1 MSLIRYAAAALAAL
15 RLHSISQ
22 PQRPRTASRPTPTP
36 SPTPARQTTSSA
48 GVRRVNA
55 HEFPGDDIGTKI
67 NNAAKSLS
75 GAPGEIILSSG
86 GLFKV
91 TAIIPAG
98 CTLLLKG
105 GVYKSVT
112 PGPLIL
118 LNDNAALVGD
128 NYDAVLEESTGDSI
142 SPGISPT
149 TGRPIHTIV
158 EDLAGATLNGT
169 SCRGIRIEH
178 VHFRGAR
185 KDFNSAFQTASLGNC
200 RNGKAVRNFFEN
212 TRTIALQIGGGSIMG
227 NYAQD
232 CQLDDNRFVGV
243 ASQNLAVTN
252 GVNISIRRNV
262 CERSGL
268 PGGPGV
274 TCIDVEPNVGDR
286 VENVVIEANVLDCR
300 QAAADATGNKVLN
313 AIAINNGNGANPWRN
328 ISVIGNEILGWEW
341 KAGHIMGGGIGYAG
355 ILVRSAV
362 GVVIQRNKVTRCSRG
377 ILIDTN
383 SRDNRVE
390 QNELLSCGSGSTGAI
405 EIQDT
410 STRNV
415 VRNNRLAAV
424 PGDGF
429 EEVSGRIRVSSAG
442 NDVSDNPGFKN

>member
-1 MSLIRYAAAALAAL
+1 VSLIRYAAAALAAL
-15 RLHSISQ
+15 RLHSISA
-22 PQRPRTASRPTPTP
+22 PQRPRQTTARPTPTP
-36 SPTPARQTTSSA
+36 TPRSTPAATS
-48 GVRRVNA
+48 GLRRVNA

-67 NNAAKSLS
+67 NNAAKSLG
-75 GAPGEIILSSG
+75 GAAAEIILTSG

-91 TAIIPAG
+91 TAVIPAG

-112 PGPLIL
+112 PGPLVL

-158 EDLAGATLNGT
+158 QDLAGATLNGT

-185 KDFNSAFQTASLGNC
+185 KDFNSAFQTASIGNC
-200 RNGKAVRNFFEN
+200 RGGKAVRNFFEA
-212 TRTIALQIGGGSIMG
+212 TRTIALQCGGGSAMA

-232 CQLDDNRFVGV
+232 CELDDNRFVSV
-243 ASQNLAVTN
+243 AAQDLALTN

-262 CERSGL
+262 FERSGQA
-268 PGGPGV
+268 GGPGS
-274 TCIDVEPNVGDR
+274 TCIDIEPNVGDR
-286 VENVVIEANVLDCR
+286 VENVVVEANVIDCR
-300 QAAADATGNKVLN
+300 QTPADPSGGKVLN
-313 AIAINNGNGANPWRN
+313 GIAINNGNGANPWRN
-328 ISVIGNEILGWEW
+328 ISVIANDILGWEW
-341 KAGHIMGGGIGYAG
+341 KANHIMGGGISYAG
-355 ILVRSAV
+355 ILIRSAK
-362 GVVIQRNKVTRCSRG
+362 GVVLQRNKVSRCARG
-377 ILIDTN
+377 ILIDTDSSN
-383 SRDNRVE
+383 NRVE

-405 EIQDT
+405 EVQDT
-410 STRNV
+410 SKGNV
-415 VRNNRLAAV
+415 IRGNRLSAI

-429 EEVSGRIRVSSAG
+429 EEVSGRIWAG
-442 NDVSDNPGFKN
+442 GSNDIRDNVGVKN

>member
-1 MSLIRYAAAALAAL
+1 VSLIRYAAAALAAL
-15 RLHSISQ
+15 RLHSISE
-22 PQRPRTASRPTPTP
+22 PQRPRQTTARPTPTP
-36 SPTPARQTTSSA
+36 TPRTVTASTA
-48 GVRRVNA
+48 GLRRVNA

-67 NNAAKSLS
+67 NNAAKSL
-75 GAPGEIILSSG
+75 GGTAGEIILTSG

-118 LNDNAALVGD
+118 LNDNSALVGD

-158 EDLAGATLNGT
+158 QDLAGATLNGT

-200 RNGKAVRNFFEN
+200 RNGKAVRNLFDS
-212 TRTIALQIGGGSIMG
+212 TRTIGLQVGGGSALG

-232 CQLDDNRFVGV
+232 CELDDNKFIAV

-252 GVNISIRRNV
+252 GINISVRRNV
-262 CERSGL
+262 CERAGQ
-268 PGGPGV
+268 PNGPGV

-286 VENVVIEANVLDCR
+286 VENVVVEANVMDCR
-300 QAAADATGNKVLN
+300 QSPQDAGGNKVLN
-313 AIAINNGNGANPWRN
+313 AISINNGNGANPWRN
-328 ISVIGNEILGWEW
+328 ISVIGNEVLGWEW
-341 KAGHIMGGGIGYAG
+341 KAGHIMGGGIGYAA
-355 ILVRSAV
+355 ILLRSCD
-362 GVVIQRNKVTRCSRG
+362 GTIMQRNKVTRCSRG
-377 ILIDTN
+377 ILVDTHSQN
-383 SRDNRVE
+383 NRIE
-390 QNELLSCGSGSTGAI
+390 NNELLSCGSGSTAAI
-405 EIQDT
+405 QIQDT
-410 STRNV
+410 SRGNV
-415 VRNNRLAAV
+415 VRGNRLSAI

-429 EEVSGRIRVSSAG
+429 EESAGKVWSVPG
-442 NDVSDNPGFKN
+442 NDVRDNPGARY

>member
-15 RLHSISQ
+15 RLHSISA
-22 PQRPRTASRPTPTP
+22 PQRPRQTTARPTPTP
-36 SPTPARQTTSSA
+36 TPRSTPAATS
-48 GVRRVNA
+48 GLRRVNA

-67 NNAAKSLS
+67 NNAAKSLG
-75 GAPGEIILSSG
+75 GAAAEIILTSG

-91 TAIIPAG
+91 TAVIPAG

-112 PGPLIL
+112 PGPLVL

-158 EDLAGATLNGT
+158 QDLAGATLNGT

-185 KDFNSAFQTASLGNC
+185 KDFNSAFQTASIGNC
-200 RNGKAVRNFFEN
+200 RGGKAVRNFFEA
-212 TRTIALQIGGGSIMG
+212 TRTIALQCGGGSAMA

-232 CQLDDNRFVGV
+232 CELDDNRFVSV
-243 ASQNLAVTN
+243 AAQDLALTN

-262 CERSGL
+262 FERSGQA
-268 PGGPGV
+268 GGPGS
-274 TCIDVEPNVGDR
+274 TCIDIEPNVGDR
-286 VENVVIEANVLDCR
+286 VENVVVEANVIDCR
-300 QAAADATGNKVLN
+300 QTPADPSGGKVLN
-313 AIAINNGNGANPWRN
+313 GIAINNGNGANPWRN
-328 ISVIGNEILGWEW
+328 ISVIANDILGWEW
-341 KAGHIMGGGIGYAG
+341 KANHIMGGGISYAG
-355 ILVRSAV
+355 ILIRSAK
-362 GVVIQRNKVTRCSRG
+362 GVVLQRNKVSRCARG
-377 ILIDTN
+377 ILIDTDSSN
-383 SRDNRVE
+383 NRVE

-405 EIQDT
+405 EVQDT
-410 STRNV
+410 SKGNV
-415 VRNNRLAAV
+415 IRGNRLSAI

-429 EEVSGRIRVSSAG
+429 EEVSGRIWAG
-442 NDVSDNPGFKN
+442 GSNDIRDNVGVKN